1 MAGTGRTSARGG
13 AATKRSARE
22 PARDRILRTATDLF
36 YTYGIR
42 GVGIDRIIAESGV
55 AKATLYAHFR
65 SKDEL
70 VLAYLRQADEKWR
83 RMLREAAAAAGDD
96 PRAQLPAMF
105 NAIGAPS
112 PPTDTAALDAERST
126 GVGAS
131 RDGGTPSGA
140 EGLREGTASRGA
152 AAGSFRG
159 CAFINS
165 ASESQPGSPV
175 HEATIEHKRLVREWV
190 EGLAAKAGAAD
201 PALLARQLTVL
212 LDGAMSAASTEPVP
226 DVIPAARAGAQAL
239 VAAACP

>member
-1 MAGTGRTSARGG
+1 MAGTGGGTSTRSGAGG
-13 AATKRSARE
+13 AATGRGARGN
-22 PARDRILRTATDLF
+22 ARDRILRTATDLF
-36 YTYGIR
+36 YAYGIR

-96 PRAQLPAMF
+96 PREQLAGMF
-105 NAIGAPS
+105 DAIGAPGD
-112 PPTDTAALDAERST
+112 PRALHDTE
-126 GVGAS
+126 G
-131 RDGGTPSGA
+131 SG
-140 EGLREGTASRGA
+140 R
-152 AAGSFRG
+152 AGSFRG

-165 ASESQPGSPV
+165 ASESQPGTPV
-175 HEATIEHKRLVREWV
+175 HKATIEHKRRVREWV
-190 EGLAAKAGAAD
+190 EGLAAEAGAAQ

-212 LDGAMSAASTEPVP
+212 LDGAMSAASIEPVP
-226 DVIPAARAGAQAL
+226 EVVPAARASAQAL